1 MLEGALRRVVTSVE
15 EGDMVLEVTAAEI
28 IMDDIK
34 VGIVDSEVRVAM
46 KADGVLVIVAEGVM
60 S

>member
-1 MLEGALRRVVTSVE
+1 MVEGALRRVVTSVE
-15 EGDMVLEVTAAEI
+15 EGDIVLEVTAAEI

-34 VGIVDSEVRVAM
+34 VGIVDLEVRVAM
-46 KADGVLVIVAEGVM
+46 TADGVLVIVAEGVM